1 MAFATVADWLCFQ
14 QRMWDIINISFH
26 LTTVSWQ
33 RGNVSTDGKDIC
45 VLEFSLEEKTLSS
58 SFSGLRGL
66 PSRGGESWPS
76 RRLMPSRAS
85 ISSQTLHTL
94 WKQNANAALITS
106 SETAVWLCSY
116 VNSFNLK
123 MAQQLYLWLNRCRRF
138 DRLNLGAPG
147 SFYNV
152 CLLNTS
158 LVWCLAE
165 TTFEKIRKGCTPG
178 FCFWDFYVLFAHKSV
193 CHLRVTLT
201 SASSLLVYG
210 PHQFNLPLI
219 AKHQYWCRL

>member
-58 SFSGLRGL
+58 FFSGLRGL
-66 PSRGGESWPS
+66 PSCGGESWPS

-106 SETAVWLCSY
+106 SETAAWLCCY

-152 CLLNTS
+152 CLLSVPPWFGAWQRRHLRKSAKAAYRVFAFGTFIFFLHTS
-158 LVWCLAE
+158 PFATYMLLCHQQAHCPSVH
-165 TTFEKIRKGCTPG
+165 CTP
-178 FCFWDFYVLFAHKSV
+178 VQ
-193 CHLRVTLT
+193 
-201 SASSLLVYG
+201 SSSYCKTPILV
-210 PHQFNLPLI
+210 
-219 AKHQYWCRL
+219 